1 MARMFGYSRVS
12 GTQQDLSMQIDA
24 LIKHGVDERDI
35 YMEKVSGAK
44 RHRKELNHVL
54 DLLRDGDSL
63 VVYRLDRLARS
74 TRDMLEISDLI
85 NAKGANLISIN
96 DMIDTRSPGGKCI
109 FTIFASISQMER
121 ELLISR
127 TTDGQSAARARG
139 VEFGR
144 PKKLTEQLINQVH
157 LAYENKTPMKDTC
170 AMLSISK
177 STYYNA
183 LKIAV

>member
-12 GTQQDLSMQIDA
+12 TTDQDLSMQMDA
-24 LIKHGVDERDI
+24 LVRHGIDERDI
-35 YMEKVSGAK
+35 FFEKQSGAK
-44 RHRKELNHVL
+44 RHRAELNRVL

-74 TRDMLEISDLI
+74 TRDMLEIADLI

-96 DMIDTRSPGGKCI
+96 DMIDTRSPGGKCT
-109 FTIFASISQMER
+109 FTILAAVSQMER

-127 TTDGQSAARARG
+127 TMHGQAAARERG

-144 PKKLTEQLINQVH
+144 PKKLTPQLVKQVR
-157 LAYENKTPMKDTC
+157 LAYEDKVPMKDTC

-183 LKIAV
+183 LKMAA

>member
-1 MARMFGYSRVS
+1 
-12 GTQQDLSMQIDA
+12 MQMDA
-24 LIKHGVDERDI
+24 LIRHGVDERDI

-44 RHRKELNHVL
+44 RHREQLNRVL

-63 VVYRLDRLARS
+63 VVYRLVRLARS

-85 NAKGANLISIN
+85 NAKGANLVSIH
-96 DMIDTRSPGGKCI
+96 DMIDTRSPGGKCV
-109 FTIFASISQMER
+109 FTIMSAIAQMER
-121 ELLISR
+121 ELLIAR
-127 TTDGQSAARARG
+127 TKDGQAAARDRG

-144 PKKLTEQLINQVH
+144 PKKLTPQLVKQVR
-157 LAYENKTPMKDTC
+157 LAYEDKIPLKDTC

-183 LKIAV
+183 LKMAA